1 MISLNVFLKL
11 KTNNTNKNLIIIMLS
26 YHRTCGMLSVFGFQV
41 IDVLL
46 RLLIIVQTIGRDVLN
61 ILWGLKLLFSYTYTL
76 KCFVLGVCQG
86 LILGKILDL
95 YFKDSIFKTPVG
107 IIFFYCSMRMLNYY
121 KKYVLLDEDPLCRLE
136 GAESRRLKRALS
148 YIGFGER
155 WAHLEEPKR
164 VEFMSDWHAY
174 QRDLYSQAAV
184 RQLVATYNSGSDED
198 DEKSDSDASSD
209 LVECDHCGEK
219 DIDPNELDD
228 SEKNLSEIGGGYAHE
243 GCMSEEQ
250 LKEYE
255 AALGG
260 ESENDETDT
269 ELENITNTDF
279 ENENEEEESIKRGWF
294 NWTKGEQHRKTV

>member
-1 MISLNVFLKL
+1 
-11 KTNNTNKNLIIIMLS
+11 MLS

-46 RLLIIVQTIGRDVLN
+46 RLLIIVQTVGRDFLN
-61 ILWGLKLLFSYTYTL
+61 ILWGLKLLFSYKFTL
-76 KCFVLGVCQG
+76 KMFCFGAIHG
-86 LILGKILDL
+86 FIIGKMLDV
-95 YFKDSIFKTPVG
+95 YFTNSIFKAPVA
-107 IIFFYCSMRMLNYY
+107 IIAFYCMSRLLTYY
-121 KKYVLLDEDPLCRLE
+121 KNYVLLDKDPLTYLTGE
-136 GAESRRLKRALS
+136 EAERLKRALS
-148 YIGFGER
+148 YIGFGDR
-155 WAHLEEPKR
+155 YQHLEDPKR
-164 VEFMSDWHAY
+164 VEFISDWHAY
-174 QRDLYSQAAV
+174 QRDLYSQIAV
-184 RQLVATYNSGSDED
+184 RQLAATYNSGSDED

-228 SEKNLSEIGGGYAHE
+228 SEKNLAEIGGGYAHE

-279 ENENEEEESIKRGWF
+279 ENEEEEDEPIKRGWF
-294 NWTKGEQHRKTV
+294 NWRTEEQHRKTS

>member
-1 MISLNVFLKL
+1 
-11 KTNNTNKNLIIIMLS
+11 MLS

-46 RLLIIVQTIGRDVLN
+46 RLLIIVQTVGRDFLN
-61 ILWGLKLLFSYTYTL
+61 ILWGLKLLFSYKFTL
-76 KCFVLGVCQG
+76 KMFCFGAING
-86 LILGKILDL
+86 FIIGKMLDV
-95 YFKDSIFKTPVG
+95 YFTNSIFKAPVA
-107 IIFFYCSMRMLNYY
+107 IIAFYCMSRLLTYY
-121 KKYVLLDEDPLCRLE
+121 KNYVLLDKDPLTYLTGE
-136 GAESRRLKRALS
+136 EAERLKRALS
-148 YIGFGER
+148 YIGFGDR
-155 WAHLEEPKR
+155 YQHLEDPKR
-164 VEFMSDWHAY
+164 VEFISDWHAY
-174 QRDLYSQAAV
+174 QRDLYSQIAV
-184 RQLVATYNSGSDED
+184 RQLAATYNSGSDED

-228 SEKNLSEIGGGYAHE
+228 SEKNLAEIGGGYAHE

-269 ELENITNTDF
+269 ELENITNDDF
-279 ENENEEEESIKRGWF
+279 ENEEEDEPIKRGWF
-294 NWTKGEQHRKTV
+294 NWNKEEQHRKTS

>member
-1 MISLNVFLKL
+1 
-11 KTNNTNKNLIIIMLS
+11 MLS

-46 RLLIIVQTIGRDVLN
+46 RLLIIVQTVGRDFLN
-61 ILWGLKLLFSYTYTL
+61 ILWGLKLLFSYKFTL
-76 KCFVLGVCQG
+76 KMFCFGAIHG
-86 LILGKILDL
+86 FIIGKMLDV
-95 YFKDSIFKTPVG
+95 YFTNSIFKAPVA
-107 IIFFYCSMRMLNYY
+107 IIAFYCMSRLLTYY
-121 KKYVLLDEDPLCRLE
+121 KNYVLLDKDPLTYLTGE
-136 GAESRRLKRALS
+136 EAERLKRALS
-148 YIGFGER
+148 YIGFGDR
-155 WAHLEEPKR
+155 YQHLEDPKR
-164 VEFMSDWHAY
+164 VEFISDWHAY
-174 QRDLYSQAAV
+174 QRDLYSQIAV
-184 RQLVATYNSGSDED
+184 RQLAATYNSGSDED

-228 SEKNLSEIGGGYAHE
+228 SEKNLAEIGGGYAHE

-279 ENENEEEESIKRGWF
+279 ENEEEEEDEPIKRGWF
-294 NWTKGEQHRKTV
+294 NWNKEEQHRKTS

>member
-1 MISLNVFLKL
+1 M
-11 KTNNTNKNLIIIMLS
+11 KTNNTNKNLIIVMLS

-46 RLLIIVQTIGRDVLN
+46 RLLIIVQTVGRDFLN
-61 ILWGLKLLFSYTYTL
+61 ILWGLKLLFSYKFTL
-76 KCFVLGVCQG
+76 KMFCFGAIHG
-86 LILGKILDL
+86 FIIGKMLDV
-95 YFKDSIFKTPVG
+95 YFTNSIFKAPVA
-107 IIFFYCSMRMLNYY
+107 IIAFYCMSRLLTYY
-121 KKYVLLDEDPLCRLE
+121 KNYVLLDKDPLTYLTGE
-136 GAESRRLKRALS
+136 EAERLKRALS
-148 YIGFGER
+148 YIGFGDR
-155 WAHLEEPKR
+155 YQHLEDPKR
-164 VEFMSDWHAY
+164 VEFISDWHAY
-174 QRDLYSQAAV
+174 QRDLYSHAAV
-184 RQLVATYNSGSDED
+184 RQLAATYNSGSDED

-228 SEKNLSEIGGGYAHE
+228 SEKNLAEIGGGYAHE

-269 ELENITNTDF
+269 ELENITNDDF
-279 ENENEEEESIKRGWF
+279 ENENEDEDEDEPIKRGWF
-294 NWTKGEQHRKTV
+294 NWNKEEQHRKTS

>member
-1 MISLNVFLKL
+1 MFLKL

-26 YHRTCGMLSVFGFQV
+26 YHRTCGMLSVFGFKV
-41 IDVLL
+41 IEILI

-61 ILWGLKLLFSYTYTL
+61 ILWGLKVLFSYTYTL
-76 KCFVLGVCQG
+76 KCFVVGVCQG

-95 YFKDSIFKTPVG
+95 YFRDSIFKTPIG
-107 IIFFYCSMRMLNYY
+107 IIFFYCSMRMLKYY
-121 KKYVLLDEDPLCRLE
+121 KKYVLLDEDPLFHLE
-136 GAESRRLKRALS
+136 GSESRRLKRALS
-148 YIGFGER
+148 YVGFGER
-155 WAHLEEPKR
+155 WEHLEEPKR

-184 RQLVATYNSGSDED
+184 RQLAATYNSGSDED

-209 LVECDHCGEK
+209 LVECDGCGER

-228 SEKNLSEIGGGYAHE
+228 SEKNLAEIGGGYAHE

-255 AALGG
+255 AALCG
-260 ESENDETDT
+260 
-269 ELENITNTDF
+269 
-279 ENENEEEESIKRGWF
+279 ENENEELDEELEDINKDDSVNQDKESEDEESIKRGWF

>member
-1 MISLNVFLKL
+1 
-11 KTNNTNKNLIIIMLS
+11 MLS

-46 RLLIIVQTIGRDVLN
+46 RLLIIVQTVGRDFLN
-61 ILWGLKLLFSYTYTL
+61 ILWGLKLLFSYKFTL
-76 KCFVLGVCQG
+76 KMFCFGAIHG
-86 LILGKILDL
+86 FIIGKMLDV
-95 YFKDSIFKTPVG
+95 YFTNSIFKAPVA
-107 IIFFYCSMRMLNYY
+107 IIAFYCMSRLLTYY
-121 KKYVLLDEDPLCRLE
+121 KNYVLLDKDPLTYLTGE
-136 GAESRRLKRALS
+136 EAERLKRALS
-148 YIGFGER
+148 YIGFGDR
-155 WAHLEEPKR
+155 YQHLEDPKR
-164 VEFMSDWHAY
+164 VEFLSDWHAY
-174 QRDLYSQAAV
+174 QRDLYSQIAV
-184 RQLVATYNSGSDED
+184 RQLAATYNSGSDED

-228 SEKNLSEIGGGYAHE
+228 SEKNLAEIGGGYAHE

-279 ENENEEEESIKRGWF
+279 ENEEEEEDEPIKRGWF
-294 NWTKGEQHRKTV
+294 NWNKEEQHRKTS

>member
-1 MISLNVFLKL
+1 
-11 KTNNTNKNLIIIMLS
+11 MLS

-46 RLLIIVQTIGRDVLN
+46 RLLIIVQTVGRDFLN
-61 ILWGLKLLFSYTYTL
+61 ILWGLKLLFSYKFTL
-76 KCFVLGVCQG
+76 KMFCFGAIHG
-86 LILGKILDL
+86 FIIGKMLDV
-95 YFKDSIFKTPVG
+95 YFTNSIFKAPVA
-107 IIFFYCSMRMLNYY
+107 IIAFYCMSRLLTYY
-121 KKYVLLDEDPLCRLE
+121 KNYVLLDKDPLTYLTGE
-136 GAESRRLKRALS
+136 EAERLKRALS
-148 YIGFGER
+148 YIGFGDR
-155 WAHLEEPKR
+155 YQHLEDPKR
-164 VEFMSDWHAY
+164 VEFLSDWHAY
-174 QRDLYSQAAV
+174 QRDLYSQIAV
-184 RQLVATYNSGSDED
+184 RQLAATYNSGSDED

-228 SEKNLSEIGGGYAHE
+228 SEKNLAEIGGGYAHE

-269 ELENITNTDF
+269 ELENITNDDF
-279 ENENEEEESIKRGWF
+279 ENENEDEDEDEPIKRGWF
-294 NWTKGEQHRKTV
+294 NWNKEEQHRKTS

>member
-1 MISLNVFLKL
+1 M
-11 KTNNTNKNLIIIMLS
+11 KTNNTNKNLIIVMLS

-46 RLLIIVQTIGRDVLN
+46 RLLIIVQTVGRDFLN
-61 ILWGLKLLFSYTYTL
+61 ILWGLKLLFSYKFTL
-76 KCFVLGVCQG
+76 KMFCFGAIHG
-86 LILGKILDL
+86 FIIGKMLDV
-95 YFKDSIFKTPVG
+95 YFTNSIFKAPVA
-107 IIFFYCSMRMLNYY
+107 IIAFYCMSRLLTYY
-121 KKYVLLDEDPLCRLE
+121 KNYVLLDKDPLTYLTGE
-136 GAESRRLKRALS
+136 EAERLKRALS
-148 YIGFGER
+148 YIGFGDR
-155 WAHLEEPKR
+155 YQHLEDPKR
-164 VEFMSDWHAY
+164 VEFISDWHAY
-174 QRDLYSQAAV
+174 QRDLYSHAAV
-184 RQLVATYNSGSDED
+184 RQLAATYNSGSDED

-228 SEKNLSEIGGGYAHE
+228 SEKNLAEIGGGYAHE

-279 ENENEEEESIKRGWF
+279 ENEEEDEPIKRGWF
-294 NWTKGEQHRKTV
+294 NWNKEEQHRKTS